1 MITQENLKTLLESL
15 GFTKDSKKLIYT
27 KHFENVNTS
36 LSVDFTKKA
45 YVSKRDYKA

>member
-36 LSVDFTKKA
+36 LSVDFTKK
-45 YVSKRDYKA
+45 SLCIQKRL